1 MRAPEIRPHDLLRAP
16 QLGPLAILDVAL
28 TASRAALMA
37 EHPRAR
43 LLSAC
48 SLGPQPPIVALA
60 ALLLERTA
68 ELRLLLARY
77 RRRAR
82 HELRAEQD
90 LPAQPKRQA
99 ELYF

>member
-1 MRAPEIRPHDLLRAP
+1 MRAPEIRPYDLLRAP
-16 QLGPLAILDVAL
+16 QLGPLAILEVAL

-43 LLSAC
+43 LLGAS
-48 SLGPQPPIVALA
+48 SLRPQLPIVALA
-60 ALLLERTA
+60 ALVLERTA

-77 RRRAR
+77 RRRAL

-90 LPAQPKRQA
+90 LRAQQ
-99 ELYF
+99 